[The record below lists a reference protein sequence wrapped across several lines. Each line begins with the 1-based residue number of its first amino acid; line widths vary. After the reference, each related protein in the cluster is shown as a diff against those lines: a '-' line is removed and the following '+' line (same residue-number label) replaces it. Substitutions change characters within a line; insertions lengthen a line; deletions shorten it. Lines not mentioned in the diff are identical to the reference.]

1 MSRVGSLTQGAR
13 STATLGYVAPRFQRE
28 EPCGLTNNPD
38 RVAKVATGIT
48 AQLNPSDW
56 RYDRVSRD
64 P

>member
-28 EPCGLTNNPD
+28 DLRGLTNNPD
-38 RVAKVATGIT
+38 RVAKIATDIT
-48 AQLNPSDW
+48 AQLDPSDG